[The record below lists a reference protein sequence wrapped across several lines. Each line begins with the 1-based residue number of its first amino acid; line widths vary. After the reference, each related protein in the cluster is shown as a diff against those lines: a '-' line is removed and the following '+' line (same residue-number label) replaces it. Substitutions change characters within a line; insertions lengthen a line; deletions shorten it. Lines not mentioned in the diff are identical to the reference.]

1 MADTS
6 YTNTTRPRLTAEHT
20 DPETKTGSDMIDA
33 VERMR
38 LWVESY
44 VNAIDLG
51 LTNDEAKAEAN
62 ELLRVFDRTIQSE
75 QEEELPQID

>member
-1 MADTS
+1 
-6 YTNTTRPRLTAEHT
+6 
-20 DPETKTGSDMIDA
+20 MIDA

-44 VNAIDLG
+44 VDNIDLG
-51 LTNDEAKAEAN
+51 LTNDQAKAEAN

-75 QEEELPQID
+75 EEEELPQID

>member
-1 MADTS
+1 MTPQG
-6 YTNTTRPRLTAEHT
+6 RRQPPAEHT

-44 VNAIDLG
+44 VDNIDLG
-51 LTNDEAKAEAN
+51 LTNDQAKAEAN

-75 QEEELPQID
+75 EEEELPQID